1 MGLLKG
7 LNELTY
13 LKYLERWLVH
23 QEPFKKMF
31 IILFYF
37 L

>member
-23 QEPFKKMF
+23 KEPFLKMF
-31 IILFYF
+31 IILSYF